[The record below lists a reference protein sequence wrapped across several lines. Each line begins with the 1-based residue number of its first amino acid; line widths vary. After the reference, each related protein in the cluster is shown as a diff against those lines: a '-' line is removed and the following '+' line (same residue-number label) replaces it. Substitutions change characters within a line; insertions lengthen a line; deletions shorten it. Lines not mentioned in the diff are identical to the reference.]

1 MNTLTIVLIAVALV
15 VVALPFIVALFISK
29 EYNIKKEITID
40 KPKKD
45 VFNYVKF
52 IRNQDFYSK
61 WVMTDPS
68 MKKEFRGIDGTVG
81 FVYGWDGNKKAGK
94 GEQEITRVAEGEAI
108 DLEVRF
114 ARPFEAVAK
123 TPMRTES
130 IAQNQTKVIWGMEG
144 KSKYPM
150 NFMNL
155 FMEGMVG
162 KDLEA
167 SLLNLKNIL
176 ER

>member
-1 MNTLTIVLIAVALV
+1 MITLTIVLIALALV
-15 VVALPFIVALFISK
+15 VAIPFIMAIFIK
-29 EYNIKKEITID
+29 EEYTIKKEITIN
-40 KPKKD
+40 KPKKE
-45 VFNYVKF
+45 VFNYVRF

-61 WVMTDPS
+61 WVMTDPD
-68 MKKEFRGIDGTVG
+68 MKKEFRGTDGTVG

-94 GEQEITRVAEGEAI
+94 GEQEITRIADGEAI

-114 ARPFEAVAK
+114 VRPFESVAK
-123 TPMRTES
+123 TPMKTES
-130 IAQNQTKVIWGMEG
+130 ISQNQTKVTWGMEG

-155 FMEGMVG
+155 FLEGMIG
-162 KDLEA
+162 KDLQT
-167 SLLNLKNIL
+167 SLLNLKTIL